1 MLINIEILDDAEDDI
16 ANGIYFYESQNQGL
30 GAYFLDTIL
39 ADIDSLYI
47 YAGIHIKIF
56 GYYRLL
62 RSVFLLLY
70 IIKYQMI

>member
-39 ADIDSLYI
+39 ATFLVTGSVSYLYYANRVFQLPLHFSPLPSL
-47 YAGIHIKIF
+47 
-56 GYYRLL
+56 
-62 RSVFLLLY
+62 
-70 IIKYQMI
+70 